1 MMYQAKTLI
10 SGYKLGLKDMSLF
23 VGIPK
28 KYWNNICVSVKYGD
42 ESRLFSKKK
51 IVKEEE
57 FVDKFKPGMKYT
69 LCYVLWEKRHEQP
82 NS

>member
-23 VGIPK
+23 VGVPK
-28 KYWNNICVSVKYGD
+28 KYWPGEYVAVKYGD
-42 ESRLFSKKK
+42 FHRMFKKSQ

-57 FVDKFKPGMKYT
+57 FVDKFRPGMKYT
-69 LCYVLWEKRHEQP
+69 LCYILWEKR
-82 NS
+82 NATD